1 MAQIYTRLKPQ
12 FENIAFEKRD
22 DNSMVL
28 NFGPQHP
35 STHGQL
41 RLVLELDGEQVKK
54 AHPEIG
60 YLHRGIEKLAENMIY
75 NEFMP
80 TTDRLDYIAASS
92 NNYAFALGVER
103 LIGLEVPRK
112 AQVIRTTILELNR
125 IISHIFFIA
134 VHAMDVGALSLF
146 LYAFKTRE
154 YGLDLMEDYC
164 GARLT
169 HNAIRI
175 GGVPLDFP
183 QGWLENLAAFLKEVQ
198 KSVELFEGL
207 LDNNRIWRAR
217 LEGVGVID
225 ADRAKSWGASGI
237 MLRAT
242 GIKYDIRK
250 EEPYE
255 LYDELDFCVP
265 VGYNGDSYDR
275 YRLYMLEIR
284 ESCKILEQLIA
295 LYPSASKQCEN
306 LRGGGLLA
314 DAPSFISAPKE
325 EIMTQNY
332 SLMQHFVLVTQGMR
346 PPKGEV
352 YVPTESPRGELGF
365 FIHSLGNPYPQRVKI
380 KTPSF
385 AHTALL
391 QEMLVGEYIA
401 DIVTIVGS
409 CNAIF
414 GEVDR

>member
-92 NNYAFALGVER
+92 NNYAFALGLER

-265 VGYNGDSYDR
+265 VGHNGDSYDR

-284 ESCKILEQLIA
+284 ESCKILEQLIE

-306 LRGGGLLA
+306 LRGGGILA

>member
-1 MAQIYTRLKPQ
+1 MGQHYTRLQPQ
-12 FENIAFEKRD
+12 FENISFERD
-22 DNSMVL
+22 DNTMVL

-41 RLVLELDGEQVKK
+41 RLILELEGERVKR
-54 AHPEIG
+54 ATPEIG

-80 TTDRLDYIAASS
+80 TTDRLDYISAIG
-92 NNYAFALGVER
+92 NNYAFAHGVET
-103 LIGLEVPRK
+103 LLGLEIPRK
-112 AQVIRTTILELNR
+112 AQVIRTTLLELNR
-125 IISHIFFIA
+125 IISHVFFIA
-134 VHAMDVGALSLF
+134 VHAMDVGALSMF

-154 YGLDLMEDYC
+154 YGLDLIEEYC

-183 QGWLENLAAFLKEVQ
+183 PGWLESLEAFLIEAQ

-207 LDNNRIWRAR
+207 LDENRIWKMR
-217 LEGVGVID
+217 LEGVGAISQES
-225 ADRAKSWGASGI
+225 AKSWGLSGI

-242 GIKYDIRK
+242 GIAYDIRK

-255 LYDELDFCVP
+255 LYSELDFSVP
-265 VGYNGDSYDR
+265 VGTCGDSYDR
-275 YRLYMLEIR
+275 YRLYMLEIA
-284 ESCKILEQLIA
+284 ESIRLLRQLIA
-295 LYPSASKQCEN
+295 LYPSSGELMA
-306 LRGGGLLA
+306 R
-314 DAPSFISAPKE
+314 APEYLSAPKE

-352 YVPTESPRGELGF
+352 YAPTESPRGELGF
-365 FIHSLGNPYPQRVKI
+365 FIHSLGESYPQRVKI

-385 AHTALL
+385 AHTAIL
-391 QEMLVGEYIA
+391 QEMLEGAYIA

>member
-1 MAQIYTRLKPQ
+1 MVVFSTR
-12 FENIAFEKRD
+12 
-22 DNSMVL
+22 M
-28 NFGPQHP
+28 
-35 STHGQL
+35 
-41 RLVLELDGEQVKK
+41 
-54 AHPEIG
+54 
-60 YLHRGIEKLAENMIY
+60 
-75 NEFMP
+75 
-80 TTDRLDYIAASS
+80 
-92 NNYAFALGVER
+92 
-103 LIGLEVPRK
+103 IGL
-112 AQVIRTTILELNR
+112 T
-125 IISHIFFIA
+125 
-134 VHAMDVGALSLF
+134 F
-146 LYAFKTRE
+146 L
-154 YGLDLMEDYC
+154 
-164 GARLT
+164 
-169 HNAIRI
+169 H
-175 GGVPLDFP
+175 GVPLDFP
-183 QGWLENLAAFLKEVQ
+183 PNWLENLQAFLQEVQ

-207 LDNNRIWRAR
+207 LDNNRIWRTR
-217 LEGVGVID
+217 LEGIGVIN
-225 ADRAKSWGASGI
+225 AQQAKSWGTSGI

-242 GIKYDIRK
+242 GIAYDIRK

-255 LYDELDFCVP
+255 LYNELDFAVP
-265 VGYNGDSYDR
+265 VGHNGDSYDR

-284 ESCKILEQLIA
+284 ESCKILEQLIK
-295 LYPSASKQCEN
+295 LYPQASKECEN
-306 LRGGGLLA
+306 LRGGGLMA
-314 DAPSFISAPKE
+314 DAPNFISAPKE

-401 DIVTIVGS
+401 DVVTIVGS

>member
-12 FENIAFEKRD
+12 FENIAFENRD
-22 DNSMVL
+22 DNAMVL

-41 RLVLELDGEQVKK
+41 RLVLELEGEQVKK
-54 AHPEIG
+54 ANPEIG

-92 NNYAFALGVER
+92 NNYAFALAVER
-103 LIGLEVPRK
+103 LIGLEIPRK

-134 VHAMDVGALSLF
+134 VHAMDVGALSMF

-183 QGWLENLAAFLKEVQ
+183 PNWLENLQAFLQEVQ

-207 LDNNRIWRAR
+207 LDNNRIWRTR
-217 LEGVGVID
+217 LEGIGVIN
-225 ADRAKSWGASGI
+225 AQQAKSWGTSGI

-242 GIKYDIRK
+242 GIAYDIRK

-255 LYDELDFCVP
+255 LYNELDFAVP
-265 VGYNGDSYDR
+265 VGHNGDSYDR
-275 YRLYMLEIR
+275 YRLYMLEIK
-284 ESCKILEQLIA
+284 ESCKILEQLIK
-295 LYPSASKQCEN
+295 LYPQASKECEN
-306 LRGGGLLA
+306 LRGGGLMA
-314 DAPSFISAPKE
+314 DAPNFISAPKE

-401 DIVTIVGS
+401 DVVTIVGS

>member
-1 MAQIYTRLKPQ
+1 MGQHYTRLQPQ
-12 FENIAFEKRD
+12 FENISFERD
-22 DNSMVL
+22 DNTMVL

-41 RLVLELDGEQVKK
+41 RLILELEGERVKR
-54 AHPEIG
+54 ATPEIG

-80 TTDRLDYIAASS
+80 TTDRLDYISAIG
-92 NNYAFALGVER
+92 NNYAFAHGVET
-103 LIGLEVPRK
+103 LLGLEIPRK
-112 AQVIRTTILELNR
+112 AQVIRTTLLELNR
-125 IISHIFFIA
+125 IISHVFFIA
-134 VHAMDVGALSLF
+134 VHAMDVGALSMF

-154 YGLDLMEDYC
+154 YGLDLIEEYC

-183 QGWLENLAAFLKEVQ
+183 PGWLESLEAFLIEAQ

-207 LDNNRIWRAR
+207 LNENRIWKMR
-217 LEGVGVID
+217 LEGVGAISQES
-225 ADRAKSWGASGI
+225 AKSWGLSGI

-242 GIKYDIRK
+242 GIAYDIRK

-255 LYDELDFCVP
+255 LYSELDFSVP
-265 VGYNGDSYDR
+265 VGTCGDSYDR
-275 YRLYMLEIR
+275 YRLYMLEIA
-284 ESCKILEQLIA
+284 ESIKLLRQLIA
-295 LYPSASKQCEN
+295 LYPSSGELMA
-306 LRGGGLLA
+306 R
-314 DAPSFISAPKE
+314 APEYLSAPKE

-352 YVPTESPRGELGF
+352 YAPTESPRGELGF
-365 FIHSLGNPYPQRVKI
+365 FIHSLGESYPQRVKI

-385 AHTALL
+385 AHTAIL
-391 QEMLVGEYIA
+391 QEMLEGAYIA

>member
-265 VGYNGDSYDR
+265 VGHNGDSYDR

-284 ESCKILEQLIA
+284 ESCKILEQLIT

>member
-255 LYDELDFCVP
+255 LYDELDFSVP
-265 VGYNGDSYDR
+265 VGHNGDSYDR

-295 LYPSASKQCEN
+295 LYPYASKECEG

>member
-1 MAQIYTRLKPQ
+1 MGQHYTRLQPQ
-12 FENIAFEKRD
+12 FENISFERD
-22 DNSMVL
+22 DNTMVL

-41 RLVLELDGEQVKK
+41 RLILELEGERVKR
-54 AHPEIG
+54 ATPEIG

-80 TTDRLDYIAASS
+80 TTDRLDYISAIG
-92 NNYAFALGVER
+92 NNYAFAHGVET
-103 LIGLEVPRK
+103 LLGLEIPRK
-112 AQVIRTTILELNR
+112 AQVIRTTLLELNR
-125 IISHIFFIA
+125 IISHVFFIA
-134 VHAMDVGALSLF
+134 VHAMDVGALSMF

-154 YGLDLMEDYC
+154 YGLDLIEEYC

-183 QGWLENLAAFLKEVQ
+183 PGWLESLEAFLIEAQ

-207 LDNNRIWRAR
+207 LDENRIWKMR
-217 LEGVGVID
+217 LEGVGAISQES
-225 ADRAKSWGASGI
+225 AKTWGLSGI

-242 GIKYDIRK
+242 GIAYDIRK

-255 LYDELDFCVP
+255 LYGELDFSVP
-265 VGYNGDSYDR
+265 VGTCGDSYDR
-275 YRLYMLEIR
+275 YRLYMLEIA
-284 ESCKILEQLIA
+284 ESIKLLRQLIA
-295 LYPSASKQCEN
+295 LYPSSGELMA
-306 LRGGGLLA
+306 R
-314 DAPSFISAPKE
+314 APEYLSAPKE

-352 YVPTESPRGELGF
+352 YAPTESPRGELGF
-365 FIHSLGNPYPQRVKI
+365 FIHSLGESYPQRVKI

-385 AHTALL
+385 AHTAIL
-391 QEMLVGEYIA
+391 QEMLEGAYIA

>member
-265 VGYNGDSYDR
+265 VGHNGDSYDR

-284 ESCKILEQLIA
+284 ESCKILEQLIE

>member
-92 NNYAFALGVER
+92 NNYAFALALER

-265 VGYNGDSYDR
+265 VGHNGDSYDR

-284 ESCKILEQLIA
+284 ESCKILEQLIE

>member
-92 NNYAFALGVER
+92 NNYAFALALER

-265 VGYNGDSYDR
+265 VGHNGDSYDR

-284 ESCKILEQLIA
+284 ESCKILEQLIT

>member
-1 MAQIYTRLKPQ
+1 MGQNYTRLKPQ
-12 FENIAFEKRD
+12 FENIHFERD
-22 DNSMVL
+22 DNTMVL

-41 RLVLELDGEQVKK
+41 RLVLELDGERVKR
-54 AHPEIG
+54 ATPEIG

-80 TTDRLDYIAASS
+80 TTDRLDYISAIG

-103 LIGLEVPRK
+103 LLGIQAPRK
-112 AQVIRTTILELNR
+112 AQVIRTTLLELNR

-134 VHAMDVGALSLF
+134 VHAMDVGALSMF

-154 YGLDLMEDYC
+154 YGLDLIEDYC

-183 QGWLENLAAFLKEVQ
+183 SGWLENLEQFLQEAS
-198 KSVELFEGL
+198 KSVDLFEGL
-207 LDNNRIWRAR
+207 LDENRIWRMR
-217 LEGVGVID
+217 LEGVGAISQEM
-225 ADRAKSWGASGI
+225 AKSWGLSGI

-242 GIKYDIRK
+242 GIAYDIRK

-255 LYDELDFCVP
+255 LYNELDFAVP
-265 VGYNGDSYDR
+265 TGHYGDSYDR

-284 ESCKILEQLIA
+284 ESIKLLRQLIA
-295 LYPSASKQCEN
+295 LYPSSNATSTGDE
-306 LRGGGLLA
+306 LMAR
-314 DAPSFISAPKE
+314 APEYISAPKE

-332 SLMQHFVLVTQGMR
+332 SLMQHFVLVTQGMH

-352 YVPTESPRGELGF
+352 YAPTESPRGELGF
-365 FIHSLGNPYPQRVKI
+365 FIHSLGEAYPQRMKI

-385 AHTALL
+385 AHTAIL
-391 QEMLVGEYIA
+391 QEMLTGAYIA

>member
-1 MAQIYTRLKPQ
+1 MGQNYTRLKPQ
-12 FENIAFEKRD
+12 FENIHFERD
-22 DNSMVL
+22 DNTMVL

-41 RLVLELDGEQVKK
+41 RLVLELDGERVKR
-54 AHPEIG
+54 ATPEIG

-80 TTDRLDYIAASS
+80 TTDRLDYISAIG

-103 LIGLEVPRK
+103 LLGIQAPRK
-112 AQVIRTTILELNR
+112 AQVIRTTLLELNR

-134 VHAMDVGALSLF
+134 VHAMDVGALSMF

-154 YGLDLMEDYC
+154 YGLDLIEDYC

-183 QGWLENLAAFLKEVQ
+183 SGWLENLEQFLQEAS
-198 KSVELFEGL
+198 KSVDLFEGL
-207 LDNNRIWRAR
+207 LDENRIWRMR
-217 LEGVGVID
+217 LEGVGAISQEM
-225 ADRAKSWGASGI
+225 AKSWGLSGI

-242 GIKYDIRK
+242 GIAYDIRK

-255 LYDELDFCVP
+255 LYNELDFAVP
-265 VGYNGDSYDR
+265 IGHYGDSYDR

-284 ESCKILEQLIA
+284 ESIKLLRQLIA
-295 LYPSASKQCEN
+295 LYPSSNATSTGDE
-306 LRGGGLLA
+306 LMAR
-314 DAPSFISAPKE
+314 APEYISAPKE

-346 PPKGEV
+346 PV
-352 YVPTESPRGELGF
+352 SYTHLR
-365 FIHSLGNPYPQRVKI
+365 
-380 KTPSF
+380 
-385 AHTALL
+385 AHET
-391 QEMLVGEYIA
+391 
-401 DIVTIVGS
+401 
-409 CNAIF
+409 
-414 GEVDR
+414 

>member
-1 MAQIYTRLKPQ
+1 MGQVYTRLKPQ
-12 FENIAFEKRD
+12 FENIHFERKED
-22 DNSMVL
+22 TMVL

-41 RLVLELDGEQVKK
+41 RLVLELDGERVKK
-54 AHPEIG
+54 ATPEIG

-80 TTDRLDYIAASS
+80 TTDRLDYISAIG

-103 LIGLEVPRK
+103 LLGIQAPRK
-112 AQVIRTTILELNR
+112 AQVIRTTLLELNR

-134 VHAMDVGALSLF
+134 VHAMDVGALSMF

-154 YGLDLMEDYC
+154 YGLDLIEDYC

-175 GGVPLDFP
+175 GGVPLDFSA
-183 QGWLENLAAFLKEVQ
+183 GWLENLEAFLAEAQKGVQ
-198 KSVELFEGL
+198 LFEGL
-207 LDNNRIWRAR
+207 LDNNRIWKMR
-217 LEGVGVID
+217 LEGVGAITQES
-225 ADRAKSWGASGI
+225 AKSWGVSGI

-242 GIKYDIRK
+242 GIAYDIRK

-255 LYDELDFCVP
+255 LYSELDFSVP
-265 VGYNGDSYDR
+265 VGNVGDSYDR
-275 YRLYMLEIR
+275 YRLYMLEIL
-284 ESCKILEQLIA
+284 ESIKMLKQLIA
-295 LYPSASKQCEN
+295 MYRECEKS
-306 LRGGGLLA
+306 GGGDLMA
-314 DAPSFISAPKE
+314 RAPEYISAPKE

-352 YVPTESPRGELGF
+352 YAPTESPRGELGF
-365 FIHSLGNPYPQRVKI
+365 FIHSLGEPYPQRVKI

-391 QEMLVGEYIA
+391 QEMLVGCYIA

>member
-92 NNYAFALGVER
+92 NNYAFALALER

-265 VGYNGDSYDR
+265 VGHNGDSYDR

-284 ESCKILEQLIA
+284 ESCKILEQLIE

-332 SLMQHFVLVTQGMR
+332 SLMQHFVLVAQGMR

>member
-265 VGYNGDSYDR
+265 VGHNGDSYDR

-284 ESCKILEQLIA
+284 ESCKILEQLIT
-295 LYPSASKQCEN
+295 LYPSASKQCEG

-352 YVPTESPRGELGF
+352 YVPIESPRGELGF

>member
-1 MAQIYTRLKPQ
+1 MGQHYTRLQPQ
-12 FENIAFEKRD
+12 FENISFERD
-22 DNSMVL
+22 DNTMVL

-41 RLVLELDGEQVKK
+41 RLILELEGERVKR
-54 AHPEIG
+54 ATPEIG

-80 TTDRLDYIAASS
+80 TTDRLDYISAIG
-92 NNYAFALGVER
+92 NNYAFAHGVET
-103 LIGLEVPRK
+103 LLGLEIPRK
-112 AQVIRTTILELNR
+112 AQVIRTTLLELNR
-125 IISHIFFIA
+125 IISHVFFIA
-134 VHAMDVGALSLF
+134 VHAMDVGALSMF

-154 YGLDLMEDYC
+154 YGLDLIEEYC

-183 QGWLENLAAFLKEVQ
+183 PGWLENLEAFLIEAQ

-207 LDNNRIWRAR
+207 LDENRIWKMR
-217 LEGVGVID
+217 LEGVGAISQEN
-225 ADRAKSWGASGI
+225 AKSWGLSGI

-242 GIKYDIRK
+242 GIAYDIRK

-255 LYDELDFCVP
+255 LYSELDFSVP
-265 VGYNGDSYDR
+265 VGTCGDSYDR
-275 YRLYMLEIR
+275 YRLYMLEIA
-284 ESCKILEQLIA
+284 ESIKLLRQLIA
-295 LYPSASKQCEN
+295 LYPSSGELMA
-306 LRGGGLLA
+306 R
-314 DAPSFISAPKE
+314 APEYLSAPKE

-352 YVPTESPRGELGF
+352 YAPTESPRGELGF
-365 FIHSLGNPYPQRVKI
+365 FIHSLGESYPQRVKI

-385 AHTALL
+385 AHTAIL
-391 QEMLVGEYIA
+391 QEMLEGAYIA

>member
-92 NNYAFALGVER
+92 NNYAFALGLER

-207 LDNNRIWRAR
+207 LDNNRIWLAR

-225 ADRAKSWGASGI
+225 SDRAKSWGASGI

-265 VGYNGDSYDR
+265 VGHNGDSYDR

-284 ESCKILEQLIA
+284 ESCKILEQLIE

>member
-265 VGYNGDSYDR
+265 VGHNGDSYDR
-275 YRLYMLEIR
+275 YRLYMLEVR
-284 ESCKILEQLIA
+284 ESCKILEQLIE
-295 LYPSASKQCEN
+295 LYPSASKQCEG